1 MSPKQERILF
11 MSTKER
17 QRRLTERSTTHLRDP
32 LSGIPDLIYTNTE
45 KHYNNISWNNAWL
58 FKRTPGLTPD
68 QKSWLFLWSN
78 NLLPTNE
85 RLHRVGKQQAN
96 TCSFCNEID
105 TRQHIFSC
113 HFTSHLVKPLQR
125 IINSCEDSPTT
136 NDQLVCLDLTPP
148 STLRLPLAFITCEI
162 LRSAFEHRCSSKS
175 PNLFRIAATIKA
187 ASKVFLQTRKYKFA
201 DNIVELWV
209 DSFLVPN
216 SSP

>member
-1 MSPKQERILF
+1 MVKYDEILV
-11 MSTKER
+11 S
-17 QRRLTERSTTHLRDP
+17 QV
-32 LSGIPDLIYTNTE
+32 Y
-45 KHYNNISWNNAWL
+45 
-58 FKRTPGLTPD
+58 D

-105 TRQHIFSC
+105 TPQHIFNC

-175 PNLFRIAATIKA
+175 PNLYRIAATIKA

>member
-1 MSPKQERILF
+1 
-11 MSTKER
+11 MSTKEW

-45 KHYNNISWNNAWL
+45 KHCNNITWINAWL

-85 RLHRVGKQQAN
+85 RLHRIGKQQAN

-105 TRQHIFSC
+105 TRQHIFNC
-113 HFTSHLVKPLQR
+113 HFTNHLVKPLQR

-136 NDQLVCLDLTPP
+136 NDQLECLDLTPP

-162 LRSAFEHRCSSKS
+162 LRSAVEHRCSSKS
-175 PNLFRIAATIKA
+175 PNLYRIAATIKA